1 MNLFNE
7 IQNEHSLLKHGK
19 GYLGPVLTKEEED
32 YFLIKCVIVGFSSKE
47 IVANV
52 RKSVLR
58 IYINNE
64 RQKPIKPTEVYS
76 VKIDPNYVEVSEIS
90 SKLKNGILEIK
101 IPKSKLSKDF
111 QIPIS

>member
-1 MNLFNE
+1 MNMNLFNE

-19 GYLGPVLTKEEED
+19 GYLGPALTKEEED

-52 RKSVLR
+52 RKSILR

-64 RQKPIKPTEVYS
+64 KQKPIEVYS

-101 IPKSKLSKDF
+101 IPKSKLSKNF